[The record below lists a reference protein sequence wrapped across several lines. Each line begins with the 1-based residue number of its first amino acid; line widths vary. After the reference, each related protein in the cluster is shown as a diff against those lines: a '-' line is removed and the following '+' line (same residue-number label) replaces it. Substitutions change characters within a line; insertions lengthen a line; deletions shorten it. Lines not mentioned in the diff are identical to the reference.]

1 VSTAELLRLTRIEAR
16 MNTAKHDECSTVA
29 RHSSHIESS
38 QCVGGVDADPNHIA
52 WLNALGTNGL
62 KSLINNNGSPVL
74 RRSSGSKHVQPPRG
88 DHANTE
94 GDITRVD

>member
-1 VSTAELLRLTRIEAR
+1 
-16 MNTAKHDECSTVA
+16 MNTAKQNECITVA
-29 RHSSHIESS
+29 RHSPHIEST

-62 KSLINNNGSPVL
+62 KSLINNNSSPVL

-88 DHANTE
+88 DHAKTE
-94 GDITRVD
+94 GYTTRVD